1 MPRVVWHGFYVR
13 DEARDPV
20 PGTRIRLLCK

>member
-13 DEARDPV
+13 DEAREIPSLALDQV
-20 PGTRIRLLCK
+20 AV